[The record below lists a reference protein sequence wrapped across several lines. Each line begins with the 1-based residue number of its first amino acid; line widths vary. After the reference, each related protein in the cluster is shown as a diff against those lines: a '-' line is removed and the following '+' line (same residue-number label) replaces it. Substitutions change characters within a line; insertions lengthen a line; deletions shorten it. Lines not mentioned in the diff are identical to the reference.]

1 MGAPYPPPPVP
12 RHRPIGVT
20 ILAVLTIL
28 AGIIFLLIGVVI
40 IAICWIPMR
49 MLSEFLESRGRRA
62 TGYDRGSMIGYKF
75 GICFGVSLII
85 AGILSGLWRLA
96 T

>member
-1 MGAPYPPPPVP
+1 MANVSL
-12 RHRPIGVT
+12 IV
-20 ILAVLTIL
+20 
-28 AGIIFLLIGVVI
+28 IGVVI

-49 MLSEFLESRGRRA
+49 MLSGFLESRGRRA